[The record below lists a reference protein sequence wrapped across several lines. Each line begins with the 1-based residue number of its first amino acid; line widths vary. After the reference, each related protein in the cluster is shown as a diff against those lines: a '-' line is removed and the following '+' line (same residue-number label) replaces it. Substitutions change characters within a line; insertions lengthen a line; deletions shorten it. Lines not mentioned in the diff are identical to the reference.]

1 MDFSLHEQRR
11 LAQIEE
17 ELSTDRRLVA
27 LMELLGSQRTRAWR
41 QMQYASCRLRRPRRS
56 ERSLGARLALGGA
69 LLLTAAVP
77 VVLIVALVLG
87 LGALAVLTVCVLP
100 MPVLLVVVT
109 YRWAGRSRGGKRATR
124 ES

>member
-1 MDFSLHEQRR
+1 
-11 LAQIEE
+11 
-17 ELSTDRRLVA
+17 
-27 LMELLGSQRTRAWR
+27 MELLGSHRTKAWR
-41 QMQYASCRLRRPRRS
+41 QMQYASCRVRRPRRS

-100 MPVLLVVVT
+100 MPVLLLVVA
-109 YRWAGRSRGGKRATR
+109 YRWAGRSSGKRATR